1 MRVTVYVHREHIFQN
16 IVDDLGA
23 RESGSVG
30 FGSIHV
36 EFSGESGTD
45 VGGLTRDLF
54 TLFGQEL
61 GAWGSEETPMKR
73 LFRTAGAA
81 NRYQP
86 EPCAIDVHGV
96 AEARRLYRT
105 CGRLCAIA
113 IRTRH
118 LVDFSLAG
126 FFWKRVLLQPTDL
139 EESLSDLEREGEGVF
154 ARSMRQG
161 ATDRG
166 FRGLT

>member
-1 MRVTVYVHREHIFQN
+1 MISSFAN
-16 IVDDLGA
+16 KPCP
-23 RESGSVG
+23 
-30 FGSIHV
+30 FGDTLNAATSTQC
-36 EFSGESGTD
+36 FS
-45 VGGLTRDLF
+45 
-54 TLFGQEL
+54 
-61 GAWGSEETPMKR
+61 MKR